1 VKARP
6 IVVASVEFI
15 PPMSASPS
23 PLPGLILQFERPQDG
38 PAVDGLID
46 RAFGP
51 GRFTKVSER
60 VREFATFAPEL
71 SVVAWTPDAKTGDRL
86 LGCAR
91 MWRVRVGGRP
101 VTFLGPFAVEQGERN
116 AGFGAR
122 MIERACEA
130 ALAAGETHVVL
141 VGDEPYFSRVGFS
154 TAAGR
159 RVVMPAPVDQ
169 RRVLVRALTPDAGE
183 LAGPVTAA

>member
-1 VKARP
+1 
-6 IVVASVEFI
+6 
-15 PPMSASPS
+15 MSASPS
-23 PLPGLILQFERPQDG
+23 PLPGLILQSERPQDG
-38 PAVDGLID
+38 PAVDALVD

-71 SVVAWTPDAKTGDRL
+71 SVVAWSADRM

-91 MWRVRVGGRP
+91 MWRVRVGGTP

-130 ALAAGETHVVL
+130 ARAAGETHVVL
-141 VGDEPYFSRVGFS
+141 VGDEPYFGRVGFS
-154 TAAGR
+154 TTAGR
-159 RVVMPAPVDQ
+159 DVLMPSPVDQ
-169 RRVLVRALTPDAGE
+169 RRVLVRALTEDAPP

>member
-1 VKARP
+1 MTAQP
-6 IVVASVEFI
+6 AD
-15 PPMSASPS
+15 
-23 PLPGLILQFERPQDG
+23 LPALTLQSERPQDA
-38 PAVDGLID
+38 PLVEALVD

-71 SVVAWTPDAKTGDRL
+71 SICAWSQDRL
-86 LGCAR
+86 LGVAR
-91 MWRVRVGGRP
+91 MWRIRVGDKP

-122 MIERACEA
+122 LIDRACEA

-141 VGDEPYFSRVGFS
+141 VGDEAYFSRVGFS
-154 TAAGR
+154 AAPGAH
-159 RVVMPAPVDQ
+159 VTMPGPVEQ
-169 RRVLVRALTPDAGE
+169 RRVLVRALTPDAGP
-183 LAGPVTAA
+183 LAGPVRAA